1 MSLIANL
8 YGRLGGD
15 PVARTTK
22 SGKDMTTVQV
32 AVDVTPRDAAA
43 PETLW
48 VGLLAFGAAAQTLQR
63 AQKGQMVAAL
73 GRMTRGIY
81 TPVDGEPRESWAMLC
96 DSLVVTTSA
105 KPTGGARSQ
114 GHGEPAR
121 DPVPPVE
128 SEPAPFYDDDIP
140 F

>member
-8 YGRLGGD
+8 YGRLGGE

-22 SGKDMTTVQV
+22 NGKEMTTVQV

-48 VGLLAFGAAAQTLQR
+48 VGLLACGTAAQTLQR

-81 TPVDGEPRESWAMLC
+81 TPVDGEPRESWGMLC

-105 KPTGGARSQ
+105 KPTGGARAP

-121 DPVPPVE
+121 NPAAPA
-128 SEPAPFYDDDIP
+128 EPEPEPFYDDPIP

>member
-22 SGKDMTTVQV
+22 SGKDMTTVHV
-32 AVDVTPRDAAA
+32 AVDVTPRDASA

-48 VGLLAFGAAAQTLQR
+48 VGLLAFGVAAQTLQR

-73 GRMTRGIY
+73 GRMTRGVY

-96 DSLVVTTSA
+96 DSLIVTTSA
-105 KPTGGARSQ
+105 KPTGGARAKGQ
-114 GHGEPAR
+114 GEPAG
-121 DPVPPVE
+121 DPASPVE
-128 SEPAPFYDDDIP
+128 SEPVPFYDDEIP

>member
-48 VGLLAFGAAAQTLQR
+48 VGLLAFGVAAQTLQR

-105 KPTGGARSQ
+105 KPAGGRRAKGQGESAR
-114 GHGEPAR
+114 GPAS
-121 DPVPPVE
+121 PVE